1 MNFLKTLWSWLLKLM
16 RCSPRMPVNISDLE
30 KEPLDADC
38 CEEECEPEE
47 ECCDHED
54 CEPAPEPII
63 EIHVKE
69 EPVEG
74 AIEVAPQQPSL
85 TASELIRDLLLSE
98 GATERQIEKFEIE
111 KRFQKWYQ
119 GELTPAAVRES
130 IPSFKAEVPA
140 CWISPKLN
148 KVI

>member
-1 MNFLKTLWSWLLKLM
+1 MNLLRTLWDWLASLFAEAAA
-16 RCSPRMPVNISDLE
+16 PAIE
-30 KEPLDADC
+30 EQEC
-38 CEEECEPEE
+38 CEEECEPE
-47 ECCDHED
+47 
-54 CEPAPEPII
+54 PII
-63 EIHVKE
+63 EIHAKE
-69 EPVEG
+69 EPVEE
-74 AIEVAPQQPSL
+74 AIEVAPQEPSL

-130 IPSFKAEVPA
+130 IPLFKTEVPA
-140 CWISPKLN
+140 CWVSVKLN

>member
-1 MNFLKTLWSWLLKLM
+1 MNLLERLWSWLTGGLWDTAIVALPPTE
-16 RCSPRMPVNISDLE
+16 SEDE
-30 KEPLDADC
+30 C
-38 CEEECEPEE
+38 CEEECEPQE
-47 ECCDHED
+47 ECCEHED
-54 CEPAPEPII
+54 CEPDPEPIV

-69 EPVEG
+69 EPAEDL
-74 AIEVAPQQPSL
+74 IEAVSQQPPL